1 MPIILVSEDLTEIVI
16 GGYHMEKTLLL
27 PFIFALCTII
37 LIVINILALM
47 RLIPY
52 LITLP
57 LLFISIYLT
66 FFTFA
71 YRKVYR
77 GKRNY

>member
-1 MPIILVSEDLTEIVI
+1 MQ
-16 GGYHMEKTLLL
+16 KTLLL
-27 PFIFALCTII
+27 PVIFALCTII
-37 LIVINILALM
+37 LIFINILALM

-71 YRKVYR
+71 YRNVYR
-77 GKRNY
+77 GKRNF